1 MTLKWS
7 LITLTG
13 PRNPGG
19 PMSPFHPYVGRQLE
33 IMSTLIKSIYMSGKL
48 RNQNAQVN
56 KSMLELMLFL

>member
-1 MTLKWS
+1 
-7 LITLTG
+7 
-13 PRNPGG
+13 
-19 PMSPFHPYVGRQLE
+19 MSPFHPYVGRQLE